1 MSKTRKNMGQICIIL
16 QKFIT
21 KKQKLMTRKI
31 ILQNYPH
38 YVGLL
43 GLVQKLLMI
52 AYCLLKNMGQICIIL
67 QKFIT
72 KKKQKLMT

>member
-21 KKQKLMTRKI
+21 KKKQKLMTRKI

-43 GLVQKLLMI
+43 GLV
-52 AYCLLKNMGQICIIL
+52 
-67 QKFIT
+67 
-72 KKKQKLMT
+72 